1 MVISVKRKREV
12 DKLADAI
19 LRLTEWRHNQLLMR
33 QERKIKAMVTRL
45 RNVAWKN
52 RKRSLAD

>member
-1 MVISVKRKREV
+1 MTIKRKREV
-12 DKLADAI
+12 DRLADAI

-45 RNVAWKN
+45 RNVARQN
-52 RKRSLAD
+52 RERGLTD